1 MEEIYKRFDG
11 LSEKINK
18 LEAIMN
24 VMADH
29 IEVLEKRSEKITDK
43 FKFGRF
49 RFRKLSDDLPK
60 ISLEKRAS
68 FSLND
73 D

>member
-1 MEEIYKRFDG
+1 MEEIHKRLDG

-29 IEVLEKRSEKITDK
+29 IEVLEKRSEKFLLKT
-43 FKFGRF
+43 
-49 RFRKLSDDLPK
+49 
-60 ISLEKRAS
+60 
-68 FSLND
+68 
-73 D
+73 